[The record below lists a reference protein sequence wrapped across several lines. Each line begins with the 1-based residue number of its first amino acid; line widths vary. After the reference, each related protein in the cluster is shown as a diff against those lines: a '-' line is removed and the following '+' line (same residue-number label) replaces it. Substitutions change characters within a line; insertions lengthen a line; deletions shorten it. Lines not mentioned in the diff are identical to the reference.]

1 WGKPV
6 QALGDGCKSRPSVAT
21 GDPVGA
27 REPTAAGR
35 AVDPVTPG
43 PRPARAGQSGAD
55 GESPDGRGRTAAPR
69 APRRAAP
76 RGRYP
81 LAEREKAERRVAA
94 RPSSG
99 RAPPSLP
106 ARATPRS
113 SPWPRPAT
121 GPGAAPP
128 T

>member
-6 QALGDGCKSRPSVAT
+6 QALGDGCKSRPAVAT

-76 RGRYP
+76 RGRSP

-94 RPSSG
+94 
-99 RAPPSLP
+99 
-106 ARATPRS
+106 TPT
-113 SPWPRPAT
+113 T
-121 GPGAAPP
+121 GPSGTGARDARFLRRAVALGALGRRRTAP
-128 T
+128 